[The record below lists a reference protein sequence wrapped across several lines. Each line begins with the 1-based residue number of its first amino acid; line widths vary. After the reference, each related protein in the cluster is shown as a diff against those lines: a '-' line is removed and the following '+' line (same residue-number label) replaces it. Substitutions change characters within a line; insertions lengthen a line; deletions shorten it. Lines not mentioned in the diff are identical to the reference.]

1 MITKLA
7 IWILSII
14 LSLSFGFGI
23 CHATSLDPMKLG
35 VGARSLAMGRT
46 AASLAGDINS
56 MFINPANAADF
67 KGWGGT
73 SMYTTLLEGDMA
85 YTLLGGGYQA
95 PWGTLGLS
103 YLGGLTSG
111 IQVSTR
117 DADSRIVASGT
128 SFDYSNSVISLV
140 YGKEFMENLAAGAT
154 LKLFSK
160 GFSGSSGSTGSG
172 FDLDLGLLWKPRKDL
187 SFGVSQQNTLP
198 ASLAS
203 ITWGTG
209 EKEGIPFNT
218 KIGCAYTPR
227 NDLLIAGDLD
237 YARNSPLLLHAG
249 VEWKYSELLA
259 IRGGL
264 DQIAIN
270 QSEANT
276 NLGLGIGLNSKG
288 FSFDYAYYI
297 DTLLSANSTHYF
309 TFSYLL
315 LEKEVKASPK
325 KVKAPPGFTDVP
337 QGYWAK
343 QAIEALAEK
352 GIIGGYP
359 DGTFKPERPLTRAEL
374 STLLIKAKKI
384 KVSKPKEQIF
394 SDLPVG
400 HWAAPYIQAAVDIKL
415 VGGYPDGTFQPSK
428 TLNRVEGVLILSR
441 FANLKPIRGESPYPD
456 LPAKHWAAPNILAAQ
471 NAGLLNYI
479 SGNNFE
485 PQKDFSRSE
494 AASILHAI
502 LK

>member
-1 MITKLA
+1 MITKLT

-23 CHATSLDPMKLG
+23 CHAASLDPMKLG

-46 AASLAGDINS
+46 AASLAGNINS

-67 KGWGGT
+67 KGWGAT
-73 SMYTTLLEGDMA
+73 SMYTTLLEGEIT

-95 PWGTLGLS
+95 PWGTFGLS

-111 IQVSTR
+111 IQIATR

-140 YGKEFMENLAAGAT
+140 YGKEIMENLAAGAT

-160 GFSGSSGSTGSG
+160 GFSGSSGSTASG
-172 FDLDLGLLWKPRKDL
+172 FDMDLGLLWKPRKDFSL
-187 SFGVSQQNTLP
+187 GVSQQNTLP
-198 ASLAS
+198 ASIAS

-227 NDLLIAGDLD
+227 NDLLITGDLD

-249 VEWKYSELLA
+249 VEWRYSELLA

-270 QSEANT
+270 QNEATT
-276 NLGLGIGLNSKG
+276 NLGLGIGLNSNG

-315 LEKEVKASPK
+315 PEKKIKAPPK
-325 KVKAPPGFTDVP
+325 KVKAPPGFSDVP

-343 QAIEALAEK
+343 EAIETLAEK

-359 DGTFKPERPLTRAEL
+359 DGTFKPEKTLTRAEL

-384 KVSKPKEQIF
+384 KVAKPKEQIF
-394 SDLPVG
+394 NDLPVK
-400 HWAAPYIQAAVDIKL
+400 HWAAPYIKAAVDIKL

-441 FANLKPIRGESPYPD
+441 FANLKPIREESPFID
-456 LPAKHWAAPNILAAQ
+456 LPASHWAAPNIIAAKK
-471 NAGLLNYI
+471 AGLLDYI
-479 SGNNFE
+479 PGDSLE
-485 PQKDFSRSE
+485 PNKDFSRAE
-494 AASILHAI
+494 AAYILHSI
-502 LK
+502 TK